1 MDLTIHL
8 PHLQTAYH
16 QDRYVHLPQ
25 FISAGQAAEYFE
37 QTQDLPCKRVTCGI
51 ESVSWDEQ
59 WIPPDNDLFQFF
71 ASSKMVALI
80 RTLLLTEDA
89 CHPQINCWISMY
101 KGGEYINSHRDNAG
115 NIQVILCLLATDQK
129 NGGLL
134 ALKPREE
141 DVFFALKPGDA
152 IVFEA
157 TTIEHF
163 TTPLIP
169 SKDCPYPMRAV
180 AVSRY
185 SFVPPVRNS
194 KLIRS

>member
-1 MDLTIHL
+1 MMNLTVHLSDLQITY
-8 PHLQTAYH
+8 Q

-25 FISAGQAAEYFE
+25 FISPGQAAEYFE

-59 WIPPDNDLFQFF
+59 WILPDNDLFQFF
-71 ASSKMVALI
+71 ASNQMVALM
-80 RTLLLTEDA
+80 RALLQTEDA
-89 CHPQINCWISMY
+89 CYPQINCWISRY
-101 KGGEYINSHRDNAG
+101 KVGEYINSHRDNAG
-115 NIQVILCLLATDQK
+115 TIQVILCLVGTDQK

-134 ALKPREE
+134 ALNPREE

-152 IVFEA
+152 IAFEA
-157 TTIEHF
+157 TTMEHF

-169 SKDCPYPMRAV
+169 SKDCPYPVRAV

-185 SFVPPVRNS
+185 SF
-194 KLIRS
+194 